1 MKEDKRII
9 DLVSKEVQRII
20 DEKYKRDDGRLG
32 DDYNERYKVT
42 FIISTML
49 KKGYLLTLICNR
61 EEGAFDY
68 RQSEFITL
76 DTDLE
81 ETIEFL
87 YNRTM

>member
-1 MKEDKRII
+1 MKEDNRII

-20 DEKYKRDDGRLG
+20 DKNHKVDSGFG

-61 EEGAFDY
+61 EEGAYDY

-81 ETIEFL
+81 QTIEYL